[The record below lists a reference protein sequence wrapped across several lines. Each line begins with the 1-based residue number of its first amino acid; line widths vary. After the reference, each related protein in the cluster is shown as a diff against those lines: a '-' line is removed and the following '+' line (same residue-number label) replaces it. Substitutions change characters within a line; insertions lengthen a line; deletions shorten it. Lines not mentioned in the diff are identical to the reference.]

1 MSPANLCRVTNDF
14 RCVRLVSLRKSRI
27 ASTIVPRDPGGPF
40 MVAQEGYDPQD
51 VKMTP
56 DTFLLGR
63 SGRWLSTAD
72 FFRMSVA
79 DRRREYVFGTAA
91 EVATLLRELPPQPVI
106 FRPDD
111 LPEAARPS
119 ETDDMKTALE
129 AARQSPP
136 GPDPGQTTV

>member
-1 MSPANLCRVTNDF
+1 MNPTNLHRITNDF
-14 RCVRLVSLRKSRI
+14 QLVRLVSLRKTSV
-27 ASTIVPRDPGGPF
+27 ASAIVPRDSGGPF

-72 FFRMSVA
+72 FFRMPVA

-91 EVATLLRELPPQPVI
+91 EVATLLRELPSQPVI
-106 FRPDD
+106 LRPDD
-111 LPEAARPS
+111 LPEAAPSS
-119 ETDDMKTALE
+119 ETDEMKTALD
-129 AARQSPP
+129 AARQSAS
-136 GPDPGQTTV
+136 GLDPGQTTA

>member
-1 MSPANLCRVTNDF
+1 MNPENLHRITNDF
-14 RCVRLVSLRKSRI
+14 RCVRLVSLRRSSL
-27 ASTIVPRDPGGPF
+27 ASAIVPRDSGGPF

-51 VKMTP
+51 AKMTP

-72 FFRMSVA
+72 FFRMPAA

-106 FRPDD
+106 LRPDD
-111 LPEAARPS
+111 LPEAAPS
-119 ETDDMKTALE
+119 SEPDDMQAALD
-129 AARQSPP
+129 AVRQSTP
-136 GPDPGQTTV
+136 GPDPGQTAA